1 MADSSAKTQKE
12 KIELDEDCK
21 TFEELSLDP
30 RLLRALN
37 QKGIVKPTPIQQVA
51 IPLILVSIFFSQFP
65 LFNFHL
71 KFILY

>member
-37 QKGIVKPTPIQQVA
+37 KKGIVKPTPIQQVA
-51 IPLILVSIFFSQFP
+51 IPLILVSIFFFSISSLQFSP
-65 LFNFHL
+65 
-71 KFILY
+71 